1 MFTVIMEGVLVGLSS
16 FVQALQHFSNIK
28 ESGLI
33 SSILVRTLM
42 DRRYYH
48 GIRTAAAL
56 ALSKCATADL
66 AWVGQFH
73 LMKAFQEF
81 FCFPG
86 SSIPRSNDFTD
97 FTSYYVQKAI
107 PTSMSRI
114 RNLSG
119 ACPTSAQKWLL
130 DVLRYNDNSNNIVS
144 FSNTEKQSSEN

>member
-1 MFTVIMEGVLVGLSS
+1 
-16 FVQALQHFSNIK
+16 
-28 ESGLI
+28 
-33 SSILVRTLM
+33 M

-86 SSIPRSNDFTD
+86 SSIPRGGDFTD

-119 ACPTSAQKWLL
+119 ACPTAAQKWLL

-144 FSNTEKQSSEN
+144 LSVPGKDLREG